1 MTSGGTEPRHSR
13 DTVPV
18 SKGHDS
24 VEPPAEIFIFGPVH
38 LVDDPASLIV
48 VGEC

>member
-1 MTSGGTEPRHSR
+1 M
-13 DTVPV
+13 PV
-18 SKGHDS
+18 SKEQDG

-38 LVDDPASLIV
+38 LVDDPASLIM